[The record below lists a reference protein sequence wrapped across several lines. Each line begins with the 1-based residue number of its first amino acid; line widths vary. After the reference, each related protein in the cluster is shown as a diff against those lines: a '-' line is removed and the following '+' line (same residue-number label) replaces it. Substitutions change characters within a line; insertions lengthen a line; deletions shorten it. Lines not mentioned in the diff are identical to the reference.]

1 MAAMLRRWRWPVAL
15 GAVLLAGLVF
25 AFWPT
30 AALVD
35 TAGVSRGPMMVGVT
49 DDGVTRAEE
58 YFVVSAPVTGYLG
71 RIELEPGDRVERG
84 TLITRMAGL
93 PSTPLDPRSQRELA
107 AALTA
112 ASAEQA
118 GLETSLAQARR
129 DLARAEELATRG
141 FLAQARLEEART
153 RVAVGQAQV
162 ERAQAE
168 RRRIAALLSRP
179 GGPAANGAV
188 DVRAPASGQVLS
200 VITESEGALAQGTA
214 LMTIGDP
221 SRIEAVVDLLSRE
234 AARVSA
240 GDRVMITQ
248 WGGDE
253 PIAGRVLRVEPF
265 GRLKISALGI
275 EEQRVN
281 VIIGFDPAEAGKL
294 ARLGHG
300 YQIDATIVLWEADR
314 VLRVPI
320 GALFRGADQ
329 GWRVFAVEDG
339 RAVERVIR
347 LGHINDE
354 FGEVLDGLEEGD
366 RVILNPA
373 GSLED
378 GARVKPRA

>member
-1 MAAMLRRWRWPVAL
+1 MAAVLRRWRWPVGL
-15 GAVLLAGLVF
+15 GAVLLAGLAF

-35 TAGVSRGPMMVGVT
+35 TAGISRGPMMVGVT

-84 TLITRMAGL
+84 TLITHMAGL
-93 PSTPLDPRSQRELA
+93 PSTPLDPRSQSELA

-112 ASAEQA
+112 ASAEQT

-129 DLARAEELATRG
+129 DLARAEELAARG

-162 ERAQAE
+162 QRAQAE

-188 DVRAPASGQVLS
+188 EVRAPASGQVLS
-200 VITESEGALAQGTA
+200 VITESEGSLAQGTA
-214 LMTIGDP
+214 LMSIGDP

-320 GALFRGADQ
+320 GALFRGPDQ
-329 GWRVFAVEDG
+329 GWRVFAVENG
-339 RAVERVIR
+339 RAVERPIR

-354 FGEVLDGLEEGD
+354 FGEVLDGLNEGD

-373 GSLED
+373 GSLQD
-378 GARVKPRA
+378 GTRVKPRE